1 MAAST
6 VKLNPAKGRANANA
20 ALGLGSSVFRD
31 CRRVLRNCSGTI
43 PFYDPQ
49 YLKSLGSRLFEGAP
63 WMSGI
68 FIPVLSSEDWP
79 VSGFGD
85 LKIEHPFHVLDC
97 GLCLFLAQSTN
108 SGLSYKLY
116 RHAEFVRVH
125 DNLRHLLTVR
135 QGTSKDVLSSLASY
149 RMCSSDNHSYWVVQ
163 RIVGYEHAAV
173 FGQVKATTI
182 SNVNCEE
189 TVCTVVGSA
198 AGQESSLP
206 NYDVESPSYVPS
218 SPELPPKKRSKNRG
232 SSSGCSTPTEPS
244 CEVKDSRF
252 SKRVIV
258 PLPDVFA
265 DSD

>member
-43 PFYDPQ
+43 PFYDPL

-108 SGLSYKLY
+108 GGLNYKLY

-125 DNLRHLLTVR
+125 DNLRHLLTVG

-149 RMCSSDNHSYWVVQ
+149 RMCSSNNHSYWVVQ
-163 RIVGYEHAAV
+163 RIVGYE
-173 FGQVKATTI
+173 QATA
-182 SNVNCEE
+182 SNQNRASVINSVSCEE
-189 TVCTVVGSA
+189 AGSPVIDSA
-198 AGQESSLP
+198 PGCDGSLP
-206 NYDVESPSYVPS
+206 IYNVESPSYAPS
-218 SPELPPKKRSKNRG
+218 SFNSSLKLLSGNRCPTSIPIGAPFILASSKA
-232 SSSGCSTPTEPS
+232 SKLSIKDSEPS
-244 CEVKDSRF
+244 S
-252 SKRVIV
+252 
-258 PLPDVFA
+258 
-265 DSD
+265 